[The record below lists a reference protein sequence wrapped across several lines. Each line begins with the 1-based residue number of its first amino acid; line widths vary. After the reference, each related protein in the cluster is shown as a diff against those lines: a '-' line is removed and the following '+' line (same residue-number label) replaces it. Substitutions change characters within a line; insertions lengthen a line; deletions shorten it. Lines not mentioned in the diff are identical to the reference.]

1 MNCLACIHAQS
12 YPVLGSPIDCSPP
25 GSSVHGILQARALEW
40 VAISSSRGF
49 FWPRDQTHIS
59 CVSCIRRQILYHWA
73 PWKPQ
78 ELLRRLVKTLVSGPH
93 PQSFWLGRLLVRYD
107 HLHWHHWCSG
117 HELGQTLGDGA
128 GQGGLVCYSPWGRE
142 ESDTP
147 GWLNNYKMSSLEKCL
162 FRPFAHFLIRWFVFS
177 GVDLCELLVLLC
189 FSVAQSCPTLWP
201 MDSPE

>member
-49 FWPRDQTHIS
+49 SWPRDQTHIS

-117 HELGQTLGDGA
+117 HELGQTPGGGEGWGKHGVLQSMGSPLLGNWTTATTRSQLMQRLIDA
-128 GQGGLVCYSPWGRE
+128 
-142 ESDTP
+142 P
-147 GWLNNYKMSSLEKCL
+147 GS
-162 FRPFAHFLIRWFVFS
+162 RT
-177 GVDLCELLVLLC
+177 
-189 FSVAQSCPTLWP
+189 TLWGP
-201 MDSPE
+201 L